1 MWWDLLMILRTQN
14 FIQEELAG
22 KFGKQEKNWKFCV
35 GFCCLSKSRL
45 SRLLFS
51 ISSKAKDR
59 AATCSLSKE
68 KDDKKL
74 HRKYKKS
81 RREMYTNQKR
91 KGQKCKTPSPKAK
104 DCQVLLKHFSCYATR
119 L

>member
-68 KDDKKL
+68 KDDKKITP
-74 HRKYKKS
+74 KVQKIKKRNVHKS
-81 RREMYTNQKR
+81 KKKR
-91 KGQKCKTPSPKAK
+91 TKMQNTFPKG
-104 DCQVLLKHFSCYATR
+104 
-119 L
+119 